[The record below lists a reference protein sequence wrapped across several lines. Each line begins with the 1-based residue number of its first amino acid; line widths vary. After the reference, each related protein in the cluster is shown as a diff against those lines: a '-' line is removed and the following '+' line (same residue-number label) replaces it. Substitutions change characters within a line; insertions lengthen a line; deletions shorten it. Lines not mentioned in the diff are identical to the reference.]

1 MKGLRKNM
9 RIASIVFIILFA
21 LLGIYFIYAIN
32 VYGGRWFNNPYNRRL
47 QERKSNVV
55 AGAIVDRTGA
65 VLARTNSEGERQ
77 YSEDKTTRLAVSH
90 VVGDG
95 SGLTSTGAENFLA
108 NYLLGF
114 NNNVFERVYQQF
126 SGGKARGS
134 DVKLTIDADLSAY
147 VSEVMG
153 KYDGAVVLLNY
164 KTGEVLSMVSHP
176 MYDPNKITTE
186 GTESFAK
193 TALVN
198 RATMG
203 RYTPGSVFKIIT
215 TTAGIRYIPNA
226 TERTWTG
233 DGPLVY
239 DAKTRNFLPDVLIT
253 QAEDKRLRE
262 EQQNKPAPTPTPDE
276 EADED
281 GASVPDEEKE
291 TGGILDNRLL
301 LRNYQSNYFGTI
313 TLERAFA
320 KSCNNTMAR
329 IAMEVGPD
337 KMAKTAKDLGFDTD
351 FLFHDMV
358 VYGSQYDRGKNQYD
372 LSWSSVGQYKDLVTP
387 MHMAMI
393 AGAIG
398 NDGVMMEPKLLRSVI
413 NTRQHET
420 LMLKPKTYSQT
431 FSAEEAEILTEYMRT
446 TITDGTGSAAAISG
460 VKVCG
465 KTGTA
470 EVSSDKKVGNHAWF
484 VGFIDGEDHPLAIAV
499 VLEHAGSGGG
509 KAAPVAGKVLQRAIK
524 AGY

>member
-1 MKGLRKNM
+1 MKGIRKNM
-9 RIASIVFIILFA
+9 RMVSIVFIILFA
-21 LLGIYFIYAIN
+21 VLGIYFIYAVN

-55 AGAIVDRTGA
+55 AGSILDRNDG
-65 VLARTNSEGERQ
+65 VLARTNSEGERV
-77 YSEDKTTRLAVSH
+77 YSSDKTMRLAVSH

-95 SGLTSTGAENFLA
+95 SGLTSTGAENFMA

-114 NNNVFERVYQQF
+114 NNNVFERIYQQF

-134 DVKLTIDADLSAY
+134 DVKLTIDANLSAY
-147 VSEVMG
+147 VSDAMG
-153 KYDGAVVLLNY
+153 RYDGAVVLLNY
-164 KTGEVLSMVSHP
+164 KTGEVISMVSHP
-176 MYDPNKITTE
+176 MYDPNKIISE
-186 GTESFAK
+186 GTEGFAK

-203 RYTPGSVFKIIT
+203 RYTPGSVFKIVT
-215 TTAGIRYIPNA
+215 STAAIRYIPNA

-239 DAKTRNFLPDVLIT
+239 DAKTRKFLPNVLIS
-253 QAEDKRLRE
+253 QEEDKQLRAE
-262 EQQNKPAPTPTPDE
+262 PKKTPKPTPTPDE
-276 EADED
+276 ASEED

-313 TLERAFA
+313 TLETAFA

-329 IAMEVGPD
+329 IAMEVGSD
-337 KMAKTAKDLGFDTD
+337 KMARTAKELGFDTD
-351 FLFHDMV
+351 FLFPDMV
-358 VYGSQYDRGKNQYD
+358 VYGSQYDKGTNPYD
-372 LSWSSVGQYKDLVTP
+372 LSWSAVGQYKDLVTP

-398 NDGVMMEPKLLRSVI
+398 NDGAMMEPKLLRSVV
-413 NTRQHET
+413 NARQHET
-420 LMLKPKTYSQT
+420 LMLKPKTYSQA

-446 TITDGTGSAAAISG
+446 TITKGTGSAAAISG
-460 VKVCG
+460 IKVCG

-470 EVSSDKKVGNHAWF
+470 EVSSDKNVGNHAWF
-484 VGFIDGEDHPLAIAV
+484 VGFIDDEDHPLAIAV

-509 KAAPVAGKVLQRAIK
+509 KAAPVAGKVFQRAIK